1 MAANRRAQ
9 LVLWDIDHTLIESR
23 GLGRTIYERVFPAV
37 TGQPLRELATVH
49 GRTELDIMH
58 DTLQLHHVEPT
69 DTNIR
74 RLATAL
80 VEGYH
85 TAVDELTTRGRTL
98 PGVWQ
103 ALEVLHSEAGF
114 HQSVL
119 TGNITN
125 VARVKVEAFGLDRF
139 LDLTIGAYGDDDRER
154 AELVDIARKRAE
166 KQLATA
172 ISVEQVVLIG
182 DTPADVE
189 AAIAAGTRIIAIAS
203 GAYTVEDLRAAGAE
217 TTLPNLSNLTQLWQA
232 LAR

>member
-1 MAANRRAQ
+1 M
-9 LVLWDIDHTLIESR
+9 LWDIDHTLIESR
-23 GLGRTIYERVFPAV
+23 GLGRTIYERVFPTV

-69 DTNIR
+69 DNNIH

-80 VEGYH
+80 AEEYH
-85 TAVDELTTRGRTL
+85 AAVDELTTRGRTL

-103 ALEVLHSEAGF
+103 ALEALHSEADL

-125 VARVKVEAFGLDRF
+125 VARVKVAAFGLDRF

-166 KQLATA
+166 KQLGTA

-203 GAYTVEDLRAAGAE
+203 GAYTVDDLRAAGAE
-217 TTLPNLSNLTQLWQA
+217 TTLANLNNPTQLRHA

>member
-1 MAANRRAQ
+1 MAANRRAR

-23 GLGRTIYERVFPAV
+23 GLGRAIYERVFPAV

-58 DTLQLHHVEPT
+58 DTLQLHDVEPT
-69 DTNIR
+69 DTNIH

-80 VEGYH
+80 AKGYR
-85 TAVDELTTRGRTL
+85 AAAEELATRGRVL

-103 ALEVLHSEAGF
+103 ALEAFHSEVGL
-114 HQSVL
+114 HQSL
-119 TGNITN
+119 LSGNTTD
-125 VARVKVEAFGLDRF
+125 VARVKVEAFGLDGY
-139 LDLTIGAYGDDDRER
+139 LDLALGAYGDDDRER
-154 AELVDIARKRAE
+154 AELVDIARKRAAQ
-166 KQLATA
+166 KLGTA

-189 AAIAAGTRIIAIAS
+189 AAIASGTRIIAVAS
-203 GAYTVEDLRAAGAE
+203 GTYTVEDLRAAGAE
-217 TTLPNLSNLTQLWQA
+217 TVLADLSNLAQLWEA